1 MKSKTNGIIGGI
13 LYLLVTIVHIV
24 WFGLLLIN
32 NPNGK
37 PLVILLA
44 NYDVIISVIC
54 GFVIASSMLKDNLGK
69 GILISLIINLI
80 PALIDVYHLFSIT
93 FQTMPLITVAE
104 VISITLPT
112 ILLIIFY
119 VKAKNNEEFKLF
131 YLPALI
137 FFITN
142 LFPTVASILAD
153 FTLITTPS
161 EIVSILG
168 YLLYSFALFFLGA
181 FIKEY

>member
-80 PALIDVYHLFSIT
+80 PALIDVYHLISIA

-119 VKAKNNEEFKLF
+119 VKAKNNEEVKLF

-137 FFITN
+137 FFIAN

-168 YLLYSFALFFLGA
+168 YLLSSFALLFLGA